1 MRDTLIGITTMTLL
15 FGLVW
20 LSQSKANT
28 NKEIS
33 YNNSKSII
41 KEDYDSTKD
50 ENSMTEEK
58 YTENLNMEIS
68 DPCESCNTESTIN
81 DNFTFNEAFKLCREC
96 LGNEGTFA
104 WKGDFYS
111 TKVKKTTVKI
121 EDNNLV
127 VKEDIKSPPPEDSK
141 EIVSSN

>member
-1 MRDTLIGITTMTLL
+1 
-15 FGLVW
+15 
-20 LSQSKANT
+20 
-28 NKEIS
+28 
-33 YNNSKSII
+33 
-41 KEDYDSTKD
+41 
-50 ENSMTEEK
+50 MTEEK

-81 DNFTFNEAFKLCREC
+81 DNFTFSEAFKLCREC
-96 LGNEGTFA
+96 LGNEGTFS
-104 WKGDFYS
+104 WKGYSYS

-127 VKEDIKSPPPEDSK
+127 VKEDIKSSPPEDSK